1 MLYSR
6 LTFTSELN
14 AEAILPP
21 FKGSTFRGAFG
32 TALKRVVC
40 ALERQDCQSCLLGT
54 RCVYSFFFERKES
67 CTKGGKDIPSPP
79 HPFVIEPPMTTQEHF
94 NSGDSFNFNLIL
106 FGRANDY
113 LPYCIYAFDQMGRIG
128 IGRHIN
134 GKRAGFVLKT
144 VSAHGKAIYSSQDQK
159 LIRDDFTSVLK
170 LPKRQEQKQQEQG
183 SHGQGAH
190 EQGPYG
196 QELQEQE
203 PHGEELQ
210 GQKLQGQ
217 ELGGGEPLGVAP
229 HVENPRGVEP
239 HGEVNRL
246 TIHLITPLRIKY
258 ENHLKADLPFH
269 VLIRAALRRISS
281 LFACYGEEQEE
292 HGGQPALDYTGI
304 VIRAMD
310 QDIQIQESD
319 LHWFDWERYSNRQEV
334 KMLMG
339 GMVGSIS
346 YTGNLGEFLPLLRLC
361 EEVHLGKQ
369 STFGLGQIAIE
380 VE

>member
-1 MLYSR
+1 
-6 LTFTSELN
+6 
-14 AEAILPP
+14 
-21 FKGSTFRGAFG
+21 
-32 TALKRVVC
+32 
-40 ALERQDCQSCLLGT
+40 
-54 RCVYSFFFERKES
+54 
-67 CTKGGKDIPSPP
+67 
-79 HPFVIEPPMTTQEHF
+79 MTTQEHF

-106 FGRANDY
+106 FGRGNDY

-144 VSAHGKAIYSSQDQK
+144 VSAHGKTIYSSQDQK

-183 SHGQGAH
+183 SHRQSAYD
-190 EQGPYG
+190 QGPHDQRPHG
-196 QELQEQE
+196 QELKGQG

-210 GQKLQGQ
+210 VQKLQGQ
-217 ELGGGEPLGVAP
+217 DSPGGDSPGREPHG
-229 HVENPRGVEP
+229 GEP
-239 HGEVNRL
+239 HGENPHRENLHGEVKRL

-281 LFACYGEEQEE
+281 LFACYGEEHEE
-292 HGGQPALDYTGI
+292 DGGQHALDYTGI
-304 VIRAMD
+304 VTRAMD

-346 YTGNLGEFLPLLRLC
+346 YMGNLGEFLSLLRLC

-369 STFGLGQIAIE
+369 STFGLGQIAVE